1 MMGTQSTAPC
11 CPAAS
16 CQQPRSRFR
25 HRQLHH
31 HDLKQVSRSL
41 EAGIAYLEKINKW
54 QRMSAEHRE
63 DGETIARLAPSIL
76 ATRTPDSGSVRFFS
90 GSESCPTVN
99 PGLALSLAVA
109 DWSVY
114 ELNNSREMWRNQ
126 LLRLLKQH
134 VPLVPGAGRRPLIL
148 MPGAGLM
155 RLPFEAARL
164 GYDVVANE
172 CDPTH
177 LALSD
182 LILNDGRVLCALE
195 QRAARRTD
203 HRAHHHLSSTTCTCA
218 GSLQAVAG
226 RVEQLFA
233 EVGSSAARF
242 DAIVTS
248 FVMDRGPT
256 VSEWLR
262 HIDRALR
269 PGGLWI
275 GAEAFQVKGHDA
287 SFGLLAGEQMAD
299 AALDRLRQ
307 WRYNLLHVD
316 GMRGQPYADGAKR
329 YNLTLI
335 AARKA
340 HFTAIEQSVYPSVL
354 VALLPPLCMFTTMLL
369 VVSCYYMSSRAR

>member
-1 MMGTQSTAPC
+1 MA
-11 CPAAS
+11 
-16 CQQPRSRFR
+16 QP
-25 HRQLHH
+25 
-31 HDLKQVSRSL
+31 V
-41 EAGIAYLEKINKW
+41 
-54 QRMSAEHRE
+54 
-63 DGETIARLAPSIL
+63 APSSEAACAIG
-76 ATRTPDSGSVRFFS
+76 AWRWASPTDSHARRGPHA
-90 GSESCPTVN
+90 PT
-99 PGLALSLAVA
+99 
-109 DWSVY
+109 
-114 ELNNSREMWRNQ
+114 
-126 LLRLLKQH
+126 
-134 VPLVPGAGRRPLIL
+134 
-148 MPGAGLM
+148 
-155 RLPFEAARL
+155 FEAARL

-195 QRAARRTD
+195 QRAASRTD
-203 HRAHHHLSSTTCTCA
+203 HRAHRHLGSTTCTCA

-233 EVGSSAARF
+233 EPTSAARF

-269 PGGLWI
+269 PSGVWI

-340 HFTAIEQSVYPSVL
+340 HLTAIEQSVYPSVL
-354 VALLPPLCMFTTMLL
+354 VALLPLSACLPPCCSSSPATT
-369 VVSCYYMSSRAR
+369 